1 MNQMQMDITPE
12 MEGFLNTTIDS
23 ILKNKKEE
31 DRIVRQLFENKM
43 VKVFKENLKLI
54 DKIVTPDEFKEMITQ
69 NGMELKEDQNNE

>member
-1 MNQMQMDITPE
+1 MDITPE